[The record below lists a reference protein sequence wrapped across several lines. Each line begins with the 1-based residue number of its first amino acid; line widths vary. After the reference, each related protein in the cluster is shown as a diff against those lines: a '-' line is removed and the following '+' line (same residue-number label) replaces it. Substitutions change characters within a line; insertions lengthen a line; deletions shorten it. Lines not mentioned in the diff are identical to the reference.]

1 MLTLTECV
9 DLSGLAN
16 DEVEIIAQH
25 QQVPEIVAAELGY
38 QLLQSPKGIYQL
50 HCLFLDALEQA
61 KLRRD
66 NARAR
71 RINRI
76 YTGFCMTYPKPRTV

>member
-1 MLTLTECV
+1 MLSLTECV
-9 DLSGLAN
+9 DLSGLAA

-25 QQVPEIVAAELGY
+25 QQIPDIVAAELGY
-38 QLLQSPKGIYQL
+38 QLLQTTKGIYAL

-66 NARAR
+66 NAKAR
-71 RINRI
+71 HIDGI
-76 YTGFCMTYPKPRTV
+76 YTRFSVAYPKPRAL